1 MELLKLAPAIQTHI
15 LKFSPSIDGHLTEE
29 RLRGI
34 AALADPR
41 QQQLRLRA
49 LD

>member
-1 MELLKLAPAIQTHI
+1 MELLRLAPAIQNHI
-15 LKFSPSIDGHLTEE
+15 LNLAPSIDGNLTEE
-29 RLRGI
+29 RLREV

-49 LD
+49 LE